1 MLIRNSTG
9 RRLIW
14 AVFALVLG
22 VLVISPIA
30 VTAIT
35 AFAQTWNSALPS
47 GLTTEH
53 MSGTLT
59 ESNLQSI
66 LVSIQTALVASALAV
81 AVGTWAALAARS
93 APPRLRALIDA
104 AFHVPVAVPSVVI
117 GLAVLIAFSRSPV
130 ILNGT
135 PWIVILVQA
144 LLVLSF
150 AFSMVSAAAKG
161 LDPALDQVAG
171 SLGASGR
178 PTLVTVTL
186 PLLTPAIAAA
196 AGLSVALCMGELG
209 ATIMVYPAAWRTLP
223 VTVFTQSDRG
233 DLFGAAANTLLLVLV
248 TVAILG
254 VLSRFRSRA
263 QVR

>member
-1 MLIRNSTG
+1 MLIRSSTG

-47 GLTTEH
+47 GLTTDH
-53 MSGTLT
+53 MASTLT
-59 ESNLQSI
+59 ASNMQSI
-66 LVSIQTALVASALAV
+66 LVSIQTALMASAV
-81 AVGTWAALAARS
+81 AVALGTWAALAARS
-93 APPRLRALIDA
+93 ARPRLRAVIDP

-117 GLAVLIAFSRSPV
+117 GLAVLIAFSRSPL
-130 ILNGT
+130 IFNGT

-178 PTLVTVTL
+178 
-186 PLLTPAIAAA
+186 
-196 AGLSVALCMGELG
+196 
-209 ATIMVYPAAWRTLP
+209 RTLP
-223 VTVFTQSDRG
+223 CRCSPRPSPRPPDYRWRCAWASSARRSWCTRRPGGPCRSPSSPSPIAVTCSARPPTPCCWSW
-233 DLFGAAANTLLLVLV
+233 
-248 TVAILG
+248 
-254 VLSRFRSRA
+254 
-263 QVR
+263 